1 MLEEVVNTSNSLE
14 RLTKESDFNFNDTLE
29 KDIHEI
35 HIKVLEQKSKKKII
49 LDLIKLAKEKDT
61 IDSSNLNYS
70 KEIINLIN
78 SNINSLYNLE
88 MKLNGL
94 CQDFTDSYISNL
106 FNSENDETFDTVKSN
121 IDSYSSDLSEF
132 SKKFEENN
140 VKIDNFLKDYT
151 KDNNKNSNIENDEHT
166 DNPYLIVSE
175 EEKKVF
181 LPYKIS
187 EINSYLEQ
195 YPNVYSDFE
204 DVVKKEF
211 IIPLHYYTKNPIV
224 TRFRETYSLI
234 HDREGKSVFEALKYS
249 FDLMFKDDLNPTII
263 AACKTQQ
270 QLDDYIECLEHQDL
284 DSFKHFKIQF
294 YITPLAAKV

>member
-1 MLEEVVNTSNSLE
+1 
-14 RLTKESDFNFNDTLE
+14 
-29 KDIHEI
+29 
-35 HIKVLEQKSKKKII
+35 
-49 LDLIKLAKEKDT
+49 
-61 IDSSNLNYS
+61 
-70 KEIINLIN
+70 
-78 SNINSLYNLE
+78 